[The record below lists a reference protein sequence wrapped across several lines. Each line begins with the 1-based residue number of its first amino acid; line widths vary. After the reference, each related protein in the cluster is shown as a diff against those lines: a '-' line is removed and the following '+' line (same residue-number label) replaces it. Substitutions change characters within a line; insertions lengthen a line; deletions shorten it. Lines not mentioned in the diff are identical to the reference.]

1 MFFTRSLGRVFLCLN
16 REINMPNT
24 KKLQT
29 VEELREKIKKAKS
42 ITFADYLG
50 LSADNINDLRAK
62 ALENDTEVEVA
73 KNTLLKVA
81 LKEENIDTDSLE
93 NDLKGPTA
101 AFFSYG
107 DPIAVIKTIFAFAKT
122 NTLPRVKAAIVDGKY
137 NNAQQTEILSNLPSR
152 DELIAQTV
160 WGLKSP
166 LSGLVNT
173 LGGVQRK
180 FVYALSAIKDKK

>member
-1 MFFTRSLGRVFLCLN
+1 
-16 REINMPNT
+16 MPNT
-24 KKLQT
+24 KKIQT

-107 DPIAVIKTIFAFAKT
+107 DPIAVIKTIFAFA
-122 NTLPRVKAAIVDGKY
+122 
-137 NNAQQTEILSNLPSR
+137 QQTEILSNLPSR